1 MKINEIKLLA
11 IELEEWAM
19 KDGRKGAGKDSP
31 ADYSASLR

>member
-19 KDGRKGAGKDSP
+19 KDGRKGAGKRLS
-31 ADYSASLR
+31 R